1 MSVSTINKY
10 LEELEPFGATLIA
23 VSKTKPDEMIQKLYE
38 EAGQKDF
45 GENKVQEL
53 VGKYERLPKDI
64 RWHMIGHLQRNK
76 VKYIAPFVDLIHSVD
91 SEKLLREIN
100 KEARKNNRK
109 IKVLLQVHIAE
120 ETEKSGFSMEEVSD
134 LSEKLPML
142 NFENIEIVGLMGMAT
157 YTEDVKLIA
166 EEFTQLHKLKIRLN
180 ETIGSQHQNF
190 KILSMGMSGDYKI
203 ALDNGSTMIRMGS
216 ALFGARDYA

>member
-1 MSVSTINKY
+1 MSTIFKY
-10 LEELEPFGATLIA
+10 LEELAPFGATLIA

-38 EAGQKDF
+38 EVGQRDF

-100 KEARKNNRK
+100 KEARKNYLNG
-109 IKVLLQVHIAE
+109 LL
-120 ETEKSGFSMEEVSD
+120 T
-134 LSEKLPML
+134 
-142 NFENIEIVGLMGMAT
+142 FENSQNAIV
-157 YTEDVKLIA
+157 
-166 EEFTQLHKLKIRLN
+166 
-180 ETIGSQHQNF
+180 NF
-190 KILSMGMSGDYKI
+190 AKNKPFLCKS
-203 ALDNGSTMIRMGS
+203 
-216 ALFGARDYA
+216 